1 MEQFNVEEKTALILK
16 VKWYGLMI
24 RHVKGEVGLH
34 VTRIIDNLIFKI
46 PFCKVAK
53 HL

>member
-24 RHVKGEVGLH
+24 RHVEGEVGLH